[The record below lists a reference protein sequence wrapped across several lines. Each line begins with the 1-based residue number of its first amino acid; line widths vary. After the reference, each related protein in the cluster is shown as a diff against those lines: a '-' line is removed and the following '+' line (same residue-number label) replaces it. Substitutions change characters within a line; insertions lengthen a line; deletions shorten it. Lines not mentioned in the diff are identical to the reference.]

1 MNQETVL
8 FIAVHVHVVHC
19 TATHQITSVDG
30 FIFNVLMSSRIFPAL
45 GCYLGGTTVLYMI
58 QSRAWIVES

>member
-1 MNQETVL
+1 MLKTVL

-19 TATHQITSVDG
+19 TATHRITSVDG
-30 FIFNVLMSSRIFPAL
+30 FIFNVLMSSRIFLAL
-45 GCYLGGTTVLYMI
+45 GCCLGGTTVLYMI

>member
-19 TATHQITSVDG
+19 TATHRILSIDG
-30 FIFNVLMSSRIFPAL
+30 FIFNVLMSSRISPAL
-45 GCYLGGTTVLYMI
+45 GCCLGGTTVLYMM
-58 QSRAWIVES
+58 QSRTWIVEF